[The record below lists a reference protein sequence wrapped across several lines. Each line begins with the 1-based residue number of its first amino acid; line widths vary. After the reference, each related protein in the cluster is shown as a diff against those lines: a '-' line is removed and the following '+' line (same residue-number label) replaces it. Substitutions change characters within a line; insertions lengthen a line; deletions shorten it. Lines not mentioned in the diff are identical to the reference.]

1 MDEPPRPSTNPAAMD
16 RIIVRSPWR
25 KRLPFIAAGIAL
37 ALTAAAAFTFMPGA
51 DSLVVERDDVEITP
65 ARQAAFKD
73 YLPVRAEIAPRE
85 TVFIDAVEG
94 GRVERR
100 LVEDG
105 ALVGAGTLLAVLSNP
120 QLELEVTSRE
130 AQIAG
135 GLSDVSGQRL
145 ALERTRLEREREIS
159 QANFELLKAN
169 RELQV
174 HRSLHSKG
182 FQSDARLEIATTEAN
197 YHRQRVAA
205 LQQGARQEAGL
216 TAGQRAEIGRT
227 ADRLHGNLRE
237 VREGLRALEIRAPV
251 AGRLTAFELQPG
263 QAVQP
268 RQRVGQVDSEGAYKL
283 TAQIDEFYLG
293 RVSVGQ
299 SATAEHEGR
308 TYRLRVS
315 RIVPQ
320 VQEGRFQTELEFVR
334 ETPPSLR
341 RGQTLDL
348 EVTLGDTRP
357 ALILPNGPFVETTG
371 GTWVFVLEPGGR
383 RAERRTIRTGRR
395 NPLEIEVLSGLK
407 AGEQVVTS
415 SYEGFARQ
423 SRLILR

>member
-1 MDEPPRPSTNPAAMD
+1 
-16 RIIVRSPWR
+16 
-25 KRLPFIAAGIAL
+25 
-37 ALTAAAAFTFMPGA
+37 
-51 DSLVVERDDVEITP
+51 
-65 ARQAAFKD
+65 
-73 YLPVRAEIAPRE
+73 
-85 TVFIDAVEG
+85 VEG

-371 GTWVFVLEPGGR
+371 GTWVFVLEPGER